1 VRLYLAAP
9 LFTPYERAY
18 VDEVAAGLRAAGH
31 EVFVPHENLL
41 AARDTTAADVFTKDL
56 VGVEDAE
63 AVVAVLDGP
72 MVDDGTA
79 CELGLFW
86 GLMQVD
92 SSKRG
97 IVGLLTDFRG
107 TVRSEGH
114 GLNLFVKGCI
124 ESAGEVCESLDAVLA
139 ALERLGG
146 PRAADARANGIGG
159 VFVRAAR
166 PDELAA
172 WYAEHLG
179 LERRPYGGVTF
190 RAAADDVTIWSL
202 FENGTDYF
210 GPSGQRQMVNFRVAD
225 LDAVV
230 ARLRGAGVPVEP
242 EQHESEHGRFAWAT
256 DPEGNR
262 FELWQP
268 PPGRYPDG

>member
-1 VRLYLAAP
+1 MRLYLAAP

-18 VDEVAAGLRAAGH
+18 VDEVAAALRAVGH

-41 AARDTTAADVFTKDL
+41 AAADTTAAEVFAKDL
-56 VGVEDAE
+56 AGVEGAE
-63 AVVAVLDGP
+63 AVVAVVDGP

-79 CELGLFW
+79 SELGLFW
-86 GLMQVD
+86 GLMQHD
-92 SSKRG
+92 PSKRG

-124 ESAGEVCESLDAVLA
+124 ESVGEVCESVDDVLA

-146 PRAADARANGIGG
+146 TRSVDARADGIGG
-159 VFVRAAR
+159 VFVRAAQ
-166 PDELAA
+166 PDELGA

-179 LERRPYGGVTF
+179 LEREPYGGVTF
-190 RAAADDVTIWSL
+190 RAAAGDVTVWSL
-202 FENGTDYF
+202 FDEGTEYF
-210 GPSGQRQMVNFRVAD
+210 GPSGQRQMMNFRVSD

-230 ARLRGAGVPVEP
+230 ARLRDAGVPVEP
-242 EQHESEHGRFAWAT
+242 EQHDSEHGRFAWAT